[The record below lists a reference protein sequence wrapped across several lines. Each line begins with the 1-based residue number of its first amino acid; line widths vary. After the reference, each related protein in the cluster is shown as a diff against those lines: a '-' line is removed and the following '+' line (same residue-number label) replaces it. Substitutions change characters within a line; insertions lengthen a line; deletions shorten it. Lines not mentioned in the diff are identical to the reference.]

1 MTARE
6 SSGRDAARI
15 LALALTG
22 DEPTGEEAA
31 RFEDAMQ
38 LKVPALEAA
47 RDRALWRLML
57 RGPGWARLVDAGLAF
72 ADPVS
77 PVRHRVCLML
87 AILEASPH
95 HARRFLPSPW
105 GPFTLLEILAT
116 GAAGVLRVAAGLVV
130 VNSHGRLWR

>member
-31 RFEDAMQ
+31 RYEDAVL
-38 LKVPALEAA
+38 LKVPALESP

-72 ADPVS
+72 ADPGS

-87 AILEASPH
+87 AVLEASPH
-95 HARRFLPSPW
+95 HVRHFLPSRW
-105 GPFTLLEILAT
+105 GPLTLLEILAG
-116 GAAGVLRVAAGLVV
+116 GAVGVLRMAAGLVV
-130 VNSHGRLWR
+130 VASHGRLWR